1 MEVAVPSSAEPN
13 AAPRLGLF
21 QLTWPIFLE
30 LLLFML
36 MGTADTLMLS
46 GVSDNA
52 VSAVG
57 VVNQFVFI
65 CILIMEVVSNGAAIV
80 VSQYLGAR
88 RQREASRISAIAIT
102 LNLGLGLTVSAGL
115 LLFGDRI
122 LGGMNLHG
130 EMLAQALTYL
140 HLVGGFLFLQAL
152 INVFS
157 SLIRTYGFTR
167 QSMFVSL
174 GMNVLHV
181 GLNFA
186 LIFGHFGL
194 PALGVSGAAIST
206 VASRALALG
215 VFVWL
220 LNRVIPVPMVAR
232 DYVTLSG
239 EYIRK
244 ILKVGL
250 PSAVEQVTYH
260 ACQTV
265 FLYYVTFLG
274 PAALASRQYANAI
287 SHYVFL
293 CSLAIG
299 LGTSILVGRLVGAR
313 RPEEA
318 YRKALGGLK
327 WALGITVVVDLVII
341 AVREPL
347 VGLFTANAEIVSIAT
362 QVIAVGFL
370 VETGRAFNLV
380 LINALRAAGDA
391 TFTVYMGFASMACM
405 SLSLGYVFVFKL
417 GLGLAGVWLAVA
429 ADEWV
434 RGITMWFRWRSRAW
448 EKKSL
453 VEPVEPVEP
462 LEPAAQPA
470 AVGAGG

>member
-1 MEVAVPSSAEPN
+1 MNPTDVN
-13 AAPRLGLF
+13 APRLGLF

-46 GVSDNA
+46 GVSDTA

-65 CILIMEVVSNGAAIV
+65 CILIMEVVSNGASVV

-88 RQREASRISAIAIT
+88 RTQEASRIAALAIS
-102 LNLGLGLTVSAGL
+102 LNLGIGVTVSAGL
-115 LLFGDRI
+115 LLLGDRI

-130 EMLAQALTYL
+130 ELLSLAKTYL

-152 INVFS
+152 INAFS
-157 SLIRTYGFTR
+157 SLIRTYGFTK

-181 GLNFA
+181 AGNFA

-194 PALGVSGAAIST
+194 PALGVTGAAIST
-206 VASRALALG
+206 VVSRALALG

-220 LNRVIPVPMVAR
+220 LSRVIPVPMRAR
-232 DYVTLSG
+232 DYVTYSA
-239 EYIRK
+239 EYVRK
-244 ILKVGL
+244 ILKVGI
-250 PSAVEQVTYH
+250 PSAVEQITYH

-274 PAALASRQYANAI
+274 PVALASRQYANAI

-299 LGTSILVGRLVGAR
+299 LGTAILVGRLVGAR
-313 RPEEA
+313 RTDEA
-318 YRKALGGLK
+318 YHQPLRGLK
-327 WALGITVVVDLVII
+327 WALGITIAVDVVVILF
-341 AVREPL
+341 RERL
-347 VGLFTANAEIVSIAT
+347 VGLFTTNADIL
-362 QVIAVGFL
+362 QVTAQVL
-370 VETGRAFNLV
+370 VIGLVLETGRAFNLV

-391 TFTVYMGFASMACM
+391 TFTVYLGFLSMACM
-405 SLSLGYVFVFKL
+405 SLPLGYYLVFKL
-417 GLGLAGVWLAVA
+417 GLGLSGVWLAVA

-434 RGITMWFRWRSRAW
+434 RGITVWLRWRSRAW
-448 EKKSL
+448 EQKSL
-453 VEPVEPVEP
+453 VDPEVQAEPVVV
-462 LEPAAQPA
+462 
-470 AVGAGG
+470 AVTG

>member
-1 MEVAVPSSAEPN
+1 MEAAVPSSAESHTP
-13 AAPRLGLF
+13 PRLGLF

-30 LLLFML
+30 LLLFMM

-46 GVSDNA
+46 GVSDDA

-57 VVNQFVFI
+57 VVNQYVFI
-65 CILIMEVVSNGAAIV
+65 CILIMEVIGNGAAIV

-88 RQREASRISAIAIT
+88 RMQEASRIAALAIT
-102 LNLGLGLTVSAGL
+102 LNLGLGVTVSAGL

-130 EMLAQALTYL
+130 TVLAHAMTYL

-181 GLNFA
+181 AGNSL

-194 PALGVSGAAIST
+194 PELGVAGAAIST
-206 VASRALALG
+206 VASRAVALG

-220 LNRVIPVPMVAR
+220 LNRVIPVPMAAR
-232 DYVTLSG
+232 DYVTLSR

-244 ILKVGL
+244 VLKVGI
-250 PSAVEQVTYH
+250 PSAVEQLTYQ

-274 PAALASRQYANAI
+274 PVALASRQYAHAI
-287 SHYVFL
+287 SQYVFL
-293 CSLAIG
+293 CSLALG
-299 LGTSILVGRLVGAR
+299 LGTSILVGRLVGAH

-318 YRKALGGLK
+318 YHQALGSLR
-327 WALGITVVVDLVII
+327 WALGITVVVDVAVI

-347 VGLFTANAEIVSIAT
+347 VGLFTDNGDILTVTS
-362 QVIAVGFL
+362 QVIVIGL
-370 VETGRAFNLV
+370 LLETGRAFNLV
-380 LINALRAAGDA
+380 LVNALRAAGDA
-391 TFTVYMGFASMACM
+391 PFTVYMGFLSMACM
-405 SLSLGYVFVFKL
+405 SVPLGYYLVFKL
-417 GLGLAGVWLAVA
+417 GLGLAGVWFAVA

-434 RGITMWFRWRSRAW
+434 RGLSMWLRWRSRAW
-448 EKKSL
+448 EKQSL
-453 VEPVEPVEP
+453 VEPE
-462 LEPAAQPA
+462 AQPA
-470 AVGAGG
+470 AVAGG